1 MTYKSHHVAMLASA
15 GSLSLLSGA
24 WIFQALGY
32 APCAMCIWQRYPHA
46 VAILLGLLVLFGLR
60 HIGVYVFGALAA
72 ATTAGLGLY
81 HTGVERNWW
90 EGPSTCTGSG
100 SDMSSMTADQLLS
113 TAEPLNM
120 VLCDEVVWEFLSLSM
135 ASWNAIFSLM
145 IAVFWV
151 IAAVLAYRSRA
162 SV

>member
-1 MTYKSHHVAMLASA
+1 MTYKSHHVAILASA

-46 VAILLGLLVLFGLR
+46 IAILLGLVVLFGLR
-60 HIGVYVFGALAA
+60 HIGIYLLGAAAA

-81 HTGVERNWW
+81 HSGVERGWW

-100 SDMSSMTADQLLS
+100 FDMLGLSGQQLLS
-113 TAEPLNM
+113 TSGPSNVVM
-120 VLCDEVVWEFLSLSM
+120 CDEVVWEFLSLSM

>member
-1 MTYKSHHVAMLASA
+1 MDIPSTWVRALCDVHLATVSA
-15 GSLSLLSGA
+15 CSCHSLGSVG
-24 WIFQALGY
+24 
-32 APCAMCIWQRYPHA
+32 P
-46 VAILLGLLVLFGLR
+46 LR
-60 HIGVYVFGALAA
+60 FTTHRSICVWPLAA

>member
-1 MTYKSHHVAMLASA
+1 MTHKSHHVAILASA

-60 HIGVYVFGALAA
+60 HIGVYVFGAVAA
-72 ATTAGLGLY
+72 ATTSGLGLY
-81 HTGVERNWW
+81 HTGVERDWW

-100 SDMSSMTADQLLS
+100 FDMSGLSGQQLLS
-113 TAEPLNM
+113 TSEPSNLVM
-120 VLCDEVVWEFLSLSM
+120 CDEVAWEFLSFSM

-145 IAVFWV
+145 IVVLWV
-151 IAAVLAYRSRA
+151 VATVLAYRSRA